1 MKELKILELFGGIG
15 ACSKAL
21 ERLGIDYKIV
31 DYVEIDKYAVKS
43 FNAIHGTN
51 FEPQDICKWDKDVE
65 VDLIMH
71 GSPCQDFSLAG
82 KQAGGDKDSG
92 TRSSLMYETI
102 RIVEKLKPKYVIW
115 ENVKNLLSK
124 KHRHNFDAYLET
136 MESLGYTNYYQVL
149 NAKDY
154 GIPQNR
160 ERVFTVSILGNE
172 NYEFPNDRNE
182 SNLQDFLEQDV
193 NIKTKPMCEKAFNKE
208 YEQIITS
215 DKDIYQCNVSSGYQ
229 DCKVGIKVSPTIRAN
244 NNCTHILQR
253 FEFPPK
259 QELKLKLKDMLED
272 EVDEKYYLSD
282 KMIKYISATGT
293 ANFRNPD
300 SKINLDIA
308 RPLTTDQNKRAG
320 TTNYLSEDLPSNYN
334 LNEVVRKY
342 GIFDTE
348 KSTHQA
354 GSVYDENGLSP
365 TLDTMQGGY
374 RQPCIEIKEAT
385 KQGYK
390 TAYEGDG
397 ADASSRMEHQRE
409 NVQEQTIQTITTSGG
424 SDRDVVVDKLPGAYG
439 RDFGSKGK
447 IQDKEYCDTL
457 TASMG
462 TGGGN
467 VPIIKDYGL
476 YGNKQAGSVYNKN
489 GLCPTITTEASQNWN
504 ILLNDNPKIRKLT
517 PKECWRL
524 MGFDDEDFEKA
535 EKVNSNTQLYKQAGN
550 SIVVNVLEAIFNNL
564 LIDYKQD
571 VKK

>member
-1 MKELKILELFGGIG
+1 MYKKCEEILNKLQSEGKI
-15 ACSKAL
+15 
-21 ERLGIDYKIV
+21 KISN
-31 DYVEIDKYAVKS
+31 YQ
-43 FNAIHGTN
+43 F
-51 FEPQDICKWDKDVE
+51 PQ
-65 VDLIMH
+65 
-71 GSPCQDFSLAG
+71 
-82 KQAGGDKDSG
+82 
-92 TRSSLMYETI
+92 
-102 RIVEKLKPKYVIW
+102 
-115 ENVKNLLSK
+115 
-124 KHRHNFDAYLET
+124 
-136 MESLGYTNYYQVL
+136 
-149 NAKDY
+149 
-154 GIPQNR
+154 
-160 ERVFTVSILGNE
+160 
-172 NYEFPNDRNE
+172 
-182 SNLQDFLEQDV
+182 
-193 NIKTKPMCEKAFNKE
+193 
-208 YEQIITS
+208 
-215 DKDIYQCNVSSGYQ
+215 
-229 DCKVGIKVSPTIRAN
+229 
-244 NNCTHILQR
+244 
-253 FEFPPK
+253 K

-374 RQPCIEIKEAT
+374 RQPCVEIKEAT

-397 ADASSRMEHQRE
+397 VDTSSRMEYQRE

-447 IQDKEYCDTL
+447 IQNKEYCDTL

-564 LIDYKQD
+564 LIDYK
-571 VKK
+571 